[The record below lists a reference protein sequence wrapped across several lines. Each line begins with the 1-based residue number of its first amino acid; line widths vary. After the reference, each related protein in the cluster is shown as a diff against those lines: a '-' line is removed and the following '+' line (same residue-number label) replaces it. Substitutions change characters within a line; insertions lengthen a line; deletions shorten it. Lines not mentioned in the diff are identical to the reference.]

1 MSYLVFH
8 INKDRSSATLI
19 EEFDAFKPASTLAK
33 EQRST
38 LDLSDGATIKVIHAK
53 DLLEGE
59 RLAKEFRQPSWP
71 VEEWE

>member
-1 MSYLVFH
+1 MPYLVFR
-8 INKDRSSATLI
+8 ISKDRSSATLI
-19 EEFDAFKPASTLAK
+19 DEFDAFKPAGKLAK
-33 EQRST
+33 QQRSE
-38 LDLSDGATIKVIHAK
+38 LDPAEGAAIKVIHAK